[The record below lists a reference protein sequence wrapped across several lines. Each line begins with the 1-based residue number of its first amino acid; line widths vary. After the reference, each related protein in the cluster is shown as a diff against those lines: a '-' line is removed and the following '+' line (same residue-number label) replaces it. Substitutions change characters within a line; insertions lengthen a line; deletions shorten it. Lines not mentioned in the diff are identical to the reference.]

1 MTIGIPL
8 VALEIVLQALL
19 EIELKTAM
27 IALDPD
33 HLHAFL
39 IAIPHLRTD
48 FTRMNFVTSWMA
60 FTNEQIGHVF
70 LINQFPRFHHL
81 FHDF

>member
-1 MTIGIPL
+1 VILIVTIEHLLEMTIGIHL
-8 VALEIVLQALL
+8 IALEIVLQALL

-27 IALDPD
+27 IALDHD

-39 IAIPHLRTD
+39 NAIPQLRTD
-48 FTRMNFVTSWMA
+48 FAETNFVTSWMA

-70 LINQFPRFHHL
+70 
-81 FHDF
+81 